1 MLRCVLRTPLAA
13 ALVLAVPTVAVAQ
26 YPGPG
31 MGGGGMPGSPTYS
44 PHGSYSS
51 KGPAIAG
58 AAGGAA
64 AIGGFLYWKHH
75 YRAKLQGCVAG
86 DGDKLVSDQDNQ
98 TYSLTN
104 KQRETLKPGTR
115 MELLGTKAKNEA
127 GEPTFEVRKLGKEL
141 GACSATTAGIH

>member
-1 MLRCVLRTPLAA
+1 MLRCVLRTTVAT
-13 ALVLAVPTVAVAQ
+13 ALVLGVSTAAVAQ

-104 KQRETLKPGTR
+104 KQRETLKPGTS